1 MSASTYAKA
10 ALTALRRGPQ
20 KAAAPARTVTE
31 EHRIVPAEWARFQRV
46 TSGPVGNSVSPAYLH
61 TLGFLPS
68 LELMADSQFPLPVLG
83 MVHVYNRFELL
94 APVWVGD
101 ELTVETSVSAPRRH
115 PKGAVVDIRVTG
127 RRGGAPVFEETSVY
141 LAKGA
146 ELIDA
151 DEGEAIPR
159 IEWQA
164 DSLPTAQWK
173 LDPAIGR
180 SYAAVSGDRNPIH
193 LSGVAAKAFG
203 FPRRIAHGM
212 YTAARALN
220 ATDVASETYVWEI
233 QFAKPLLLPSTVDFS
248 LQRAGESVT
257 TAVTRKSDGAPH
269 APDGVSFEI
278 T

>member
-10 ALTALRRGPQ
+10 ALTALRRGPH
-20 KAAAPARTVTE
+20 KATAPGRTLIE
-31 EHRIVPAEWARFQRV
+31 EHRIDPAAWARFQRV
-46 TSGPVGNSVSPAYLH
+46 ASGSVGNKVSPAYLH

-68 LELMADSQFPLPVLG
+68 LELMADKEFPLPVLG

-94 APVWVGD
+94 EPVWVNE

-115 PKGAVVDIRVTG
+115 PKGAVVDIHVTG

-164 DSLPTAQWK
+164 DSLPTAQWR
-173 LDPAIGR
+173 LEPAVGR
-180 SYAAVSGDRNPIH
+180 SYAAVSGDHNPIH
-193 LSGVAAKAFG
+193 LNGVAAKAFG

-220 ATDVASETYVWEI
+220 ATDVTSDKYVWEI

-248 LQRAGESVT
+248 LFRDGKSIT

-269 APDGVSFEI
+269 VISKVTPSS

>member
-20 KAAAPARTVTE
+20 KATAPGRTVIE
-31 EHRIVPAEWARFQRV
+31 EHRIDPAAWARFQRA
-46 TSGPVGNSVSPAYLH
+46 TSGSVGNKVSPAYLH

-68 LELMADSQFPLPVLG
+68 LELMADKEFPLPVLG

-94 APVWVGD
+94 EPVWVNE

-115 PKGAVVDIRVTG
+115 PKGAVVDIHVTG

-151 DEGEAIPR
+151 DEGEAVPR

-164 DSLPTAQWK
+164 DSLPTAQWR
-173 LDPAIGR
+173 LEPAVGR
-180 SYAAVSGDRNPIH
+180 SYAAVSGDHNPIH
-193 LSGVAAKAFG
+193 LNGVAAKAFG

-220 ATDVASETYVWEI
+220 ATDVTSDTYVWEI

-248 LQRAGESVT
+248 LFRDRKSIT

-269 APDGVSFEI
+269 VISKVTPSS